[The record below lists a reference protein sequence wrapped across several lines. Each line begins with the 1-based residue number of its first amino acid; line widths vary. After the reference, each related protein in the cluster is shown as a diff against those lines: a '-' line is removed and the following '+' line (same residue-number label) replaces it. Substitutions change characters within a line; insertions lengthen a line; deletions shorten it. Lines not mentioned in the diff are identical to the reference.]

1 MKNIKGTVIECLIK
15 EIKKKATNGLF
26 KKIIYIE
33 SLFFISF
40 SLNNWCILLNK
51 YLGK

>member
-1 MKNIKGTVIECLIK
+1 MAFLKR
-15 EIKKKATNGLF
+15 
-26 KKIIYIE
+26 IIYIE

-51 YLGK
+51 YLGKSKINENHIAFNDFLYICV